1 MLNEGSGVAVN
12 LVLSLCDMG
21 EGEVV
26 KTEGFDLPLP
36 DLGEVDALGTCNG
49 VDELFSGTLGNN
61 LK

>member
-1 MLNEGSGVAVN
+1 MN
-12 LVLSLCDMG
+12 LVLSFCDMG

-36 DLGEVDALGTCNG
+36 DLGEFDALGTCNR